1 MDNYPEYPHATGK
14 VVDLSHLDVHSF
26 FAATPPEHWTPVS
39 FMPFTDTQD
48 MFDEFEA
55 GLRKIHRAGGLD
67 VHRFAGT
74 CLAYVTSAAGHIFLR
89 EMQDQLDNAWAT
101 FQTTTEATLHAP
113 WCVNDIKV
121 EIVASDTG
129 ESFEGGTYEGRCAKT
144 IRAPLQYL
152 TEESVCVI
160 KLIMDGEDED
170 EDDKVEEVVEK
181 DEITLPVRYLR
192 RVEPTRM
199 GSSEK
204 VVAGEHRG
212 NIGKLLSLGAK
223 GAVVH
228 LRGGRFHIFRPEDL
242 AEYVG
247 YSS

>member
-39 FMPFTDTQD
+39 FMLFTDTQD

-67 VHRFAGT
+67 VHR
-74 CLAYVTSAAGHIFLR
+74 
-89 EMQDQLDNAWAT
+89 
-101 FQTTTEATLHAP
+101 TTTEASLHAP

-129 ESFEGGTYEGRCAKT
+129 ESFEGGTYDGRCAKT

-192 RVEPTRM
+192 QVEPTRM
-199 GSSEK
+199 GSSVK

-228 LRGGRFHIFRPEDL
+228 LRGGMFHIFRPEDL